1 MVPRMSASAP
11 LDYLELDHAG
21 NPRAASVGKAPGR
34 TALSFEVIPP
44 RHDADSAKTEN
55 LLQVL
60 GSYNPDYIA
69 VTSSK
74 RSGWLEGTAEFIAQ
88 ISSTT
93 SMRPLAHLACT
104 AGDRQQLISWINVLV
119 DAGVRGFLALRG
131 DLEPGQDKLP
141 EGYLQHADELVRLI
155 RQLEG
160 EQAARFA
167 AGRLAVGV
175 ACYPNGHAESA
186 NADEDFDVIL
196 SKQRSG
202 ADLAIT
208 QLFFDAEDYLKFAQR
223 ARLAGTR
230 IPLIPGIMPITSL
243 KRIRRMGELSGLEV
257 PQRLI
262 EKLSLARSPDEEYA
276 IGMAHTVEL
285 ARAVLAGG
293 AGCLH
298 IYTHNNASITQELLS
313 SIGITPDVKKQ
324 P

>member
-11 LDYLELDHAG
+11 LDHLELDHAG
-21 NPRAASVGKAPGR
+21 NPRAAGVGKAPGR

-74 RSGWLEGTAEFIAQ
+74 RSGWLEGTAKFIAQ

-104 AGDRQQLISWINVLV
+104 AGDKQQLISWINVLV

-131 DLEPGQDKLP
+131 DLEPGQDTLP
-141 EGYLQHADELVRLI
+141 AGYLQHADELVRLI

-243 KRIRRMGELSGLEV
+243 KRVQRMGELSGLEV

-276 IGMAHTVEL
+276 VGMAHTVEL

-298 IYTHNNASITQELLS
+298 IYTHNNAPITQELLS
-313 SIGITPDVKKQ
+313 TIGITPDMKKQ

>member
-11 LDYLELDHAG
+11 LDYLELDPAG
-21 NPRAASVGKAPGR
+21 HPRVENKEQAFSR

-44 RHDADSAKTEN
+44 RHDADQAKIAN

-74 RSGWLEGTAEFIAQ
+74 RSGWLEGTAKFIEQ

-93 SMRPLAHLACT
+93 TMRPLAHLACT
-104 AGDRQQLISWINVLV
+104 AGDKRELISWINVLV

-131 DLEPGQDKLP
+131 DLEPEQTSLP
-141 EGYLQHADELVRLI
+141 EGYLQHGDELVRLI

-167 AGRLAVGV
+167 AGRLAVAV

-186 NADEDFDVIL
+186 NDDEDFDVLL

-208 QLFFDAEDYLKFAQR
+208 QLFFDAEDYLKFSQR
-223 ARLAGTR
+223 AQLAGTKM
-230 IPLIPGIMPITSL
+230 PLIPGIMPITSL
-243 KRIRRMGELSGLEV
+243 KRAQRMGELSGLEV
-257 PQRLI
+257 PPKLI
-262 EKLSLARSPDEEYA
+262 DKLSRARSPDEESA

-285 ARAVLAGG
+285 AQAVIAAG

-298 IYTHNNASITQELLS
+298 IYTHNNADITQELLTA
-313 SIGITPDVKKQ
+313 IGITANSTIKS
-324 P
+324 

>member
-11 LDYLELDHAG
+11 LDYLELDSAG
-21 NPRAASVGKAPGR
+21 NTLQPDEGKAPGR

-60 GSYNPDYIA
+60 SGYNPDYIA

-74 RSGWLEGTAEFIAQ
+74 RSGWLEGTAKFIAQ

-93 SMRPLAHLACT
+93 AMRPLAHLACT
-104 AGDRQQLISWINVLV
+104 AGNKQELTEWINVLV

-131 DLEPGQDKLP
+131 DLEPGQRELP
-141 EGYLQHADELVRLI
+141 DGYLQHGDELVRLI
-155 RQLEG
+155 RQLESQ
-160 EQAARFA
+160 QAARFA

-186 NADEDFDVIL
+186 HDDEDFDVLL

-230 IPLIPGIMPITSL
+230 MPLIPGIMPITSL
-243 KRIRRMGELSGLEV
+243 KRAQRMGELSGLEV
-257 PQRLI
+257 PPKLI
-262 EKLSLARSPDEEYA
+262 DKLSRARGPDEEYA

-285 ARAVLAGG
+285 AQTVLAGG

-298 IYTHNNASITQELLS
+298 IYTHNNASITQELLTA
-313 SIGITPDVKKQ
+313 IGIKSFKEKP
-324 P
+324 

>member
-21 NPRAASVGKAPGR
+21 NPRAESVRKTPGR

-74 RSGWLEGTAEFIAQ
+74 RSGWLEGTAKFIAQ

-104 AGDRQQLISWINVLV
+104 AGDKQQLVSWINVLV

-131 DLEPGQDKLP
+131 DLEPGQDTLP
-141 EGYLQHADELVRLI
+141 AGYLQHADELVRLI

-243 KRIRRMGELSGLEV
+243 KRVQRMGELSGLEV

-324 P
+324 H

>member
-11 LDYLELDHAG
+11 LDYLELDHTG
-21 NPRAASVGKAPGR
+21 NPRAASVGKAPSR

-243 KRIRRMGELSGLEV
+243 KRVQRMGELSGLEV